1 MLKLGLMHRGDLAR
15 HRRIIPWVYIA
26 VLATIALAGIGFPD
40 RAAAQK
46 LANSYPAEKFA
57 VAPGGVDLRT
67 GRYVYSETDLSIGP
81 KDGGLTFTRIM
92 SDYSGNRANPFGNF
106 SHNWDIFIL
115 ERGLLAEEAAGTSD
129 AYQTTVNYGGRAL
142 TFVGPAAGPGF
153 GSKSSSG
160 RAILT
165 LTSGGTKSSA
175 SAVFTAQLPDG
186 STAVFRPMGG
196 LDCANAQRFGLAYR
210 CAYVSQ
216 LTQADG
222 TQYSF
227 SYAYDSGLPHNRARL
242 TKVVSNRGYALLL
255 EGSGS
260 IVTKSCVIDLSVMTE
275 PAGGLC
281 PAGAPTTSYTYTS
294 SNTKLASVT
303 DAAGGVHQFTYTP
316 AGALTDMGFIKPGQT
331 TPWLTNRIEMI
342 DDESWTPQEIV
353 KNQTFADGQTYS
365 YAYGGTPP
373 TQNRPIS
380 TIIGGAYT
388 NAMGKTVSYRY
399 DFPVDPGSLWNC
411 TGPGC
416 GEEPPDYFQNWVY
429 QTTSGPTEIIDE
441 LGRTSTAN
449 YCDPVVYC
457 AVTLNYTATDPE
469 GAQSRVIQDGYG
481 NITKV
486 TQYPKPGSG
495 LAPIVTEASFAFT
508 NIKTQHK
515 PLWMKDGK
523 GGQSDFAYDA
533 THGGL
538 LTAMKPAPAAGGA
551 RPLMVRTYA
560 QKYAYILSGGS
571 LVAASTPVWVPATE
585 TECQTAAGSSTP
597 VCDGG
602 ASQKVTTFE
611 YGANGTSD
619 NLLLRGLAVSAD
631 GQTLRTCYSYDA
643 QGRKISETK
652 PQANLSVCP

>member
-1 MLKLGLMHRGDLAR
+1 M
-15 HRRIIPWVYIA
+15 IPWVYIA

-46 LANSYPAEKFA
+46 LVNSYPAEKFA

-81 KDGGLTFTRIM
+81 KDGGLTFTRTM

-106 SHNWDIFIL
+106 SHNWDIFLL
-115 ERGLLAEEAAGTSD
+115 ERGLFSGESSGAD
-129 AYQTTVNYGGRAL
+129 VYQTTVNYGGRAL
-142 TFVGPAAGPGF
+142 TFRGPAAGPGF
-153 GSKSSSG
+153 SFLSDTG

-165 LTSGGTKSSA
+165 LTSGGTKNSP

-196 LDCANAQRFGLAYR
+196 LDCANATQFGLTYR
-210 CAYVSQ
+210 CAYISQ

-227 SYAYDSGLPHNRARL
+227 TYAYNSGLPNNRARL

-260 IVTKSCVIDLSVMTE
+260 IVTKSCVIDLSVTAD

-281 PAGAPTTSYTYTS
+281 PAGVPSTSYTYTS

-303 DAAGGVHQFTYTP
+303 DAAGGVYQFTYTP
-316 AGALTDMGFIKPGQT
+316 AGGLTDMGFIKPGQT
-331 TPWLTNRIEMI
+331 TPWLTNRIQMI
-342 DDESWTPQEIV
+342 QDESWTPQEVV
-353 KNQTFADGQTYS
+353 KNQTFANGQTYS
-365 YAYGGTPP
+365 YAYYETPA
-373 TQNRPIS
+373 TQNKPAT
-380 TIIGGAYT
+380 TIIGGTYT
-388 NAMGKTVSYRY
+388 NAAGKTVSYSY
-399 DFPVDPGSLWNC
+399 GFPIDPGSLWNC
-411 TGPGC
+411 VGPGC

-429 QTTSGPTEIIDE
+429 QTTPGPVNIVDE
-441 LGRTSTAN
+441 LGRTSTAD
-449 YCDPVVYC
+449 YCDYTAPTAANACSVIK
-457 AVTLNYTATDPE
+457 NFTATDPE
-469 GAQSRVIQDGYG
+469 SAQSRVIQDSYG
-481 NITKV
+481 NIIKV
-486 TQYPKPGSG
+486 TQNPKPGSG
-495 LAPIVTEASFAFT
+495 LAPIVTEASFAVT
-508 NIKTQHK
+508 NIRTQNK

-523 GGQSDFAYDA
+523 GGQTDFTYDA

-538 LTAMKPAPAAGGA
+538 LTAMKPAPVAGGA
-551 RPLMVRTYA
+551 RPLTVRTYA

-571 LVAASTPVWVPATE
+571 LVAAATPVWMPANE

-597 VCDGG
+597 VCDGS
-602 ASQKVTTFE
+602 APQKVMTYE
-611 YGANGTSD
+611 YGANGTAD
-619 NLLLRGLAVSAD
+619 NLLIRGVAVSAD
-631 GQTLRTCYSYDA
+631 GQTLRTCYSYDTR
-643 QGRKISETK
+643 GRKISETK